1 MSAARRMNFEYP
13 TERLSRLCLGDKKDW
28 TEPTESVT
36 PSRVTLH
43 TPDNAAQL
51 ELGGMYGLP
60 RALCLLTRY
69 LVDTITPCDKGVDM
83 RKSIMGLPIKQGIK
97 T

>member
-13 TERLSRLCLGDKKDW
+13 TERLSRLYLGDKKDW
-28 TEPTESVT
+28 TERTKSVT

-43 TPDNAAQL
+43 TSDNAAQL
-51 ELGGMYGLP
+51 EFGGMYGLP

-69 LVDTITPCDKGVDM
+69 LVDTVTLFDKGVDM
-83 RKSIMGLPIKQGIK
+83 RKSIMEVPTKQGIK